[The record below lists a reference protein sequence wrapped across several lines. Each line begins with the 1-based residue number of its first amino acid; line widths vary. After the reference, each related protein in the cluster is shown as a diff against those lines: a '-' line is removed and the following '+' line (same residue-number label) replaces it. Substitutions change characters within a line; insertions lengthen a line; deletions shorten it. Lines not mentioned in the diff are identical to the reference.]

1 MKKSLT
7 KQLAILIVLLFSIS
21 SMSWSQSRL
30 DRLENKVD
38 SLQRSYS
45 FTGGSSER
53 SERVSKEIIKLANAK
68 LILGEEYKI
77 QYETYKQLYELKIH
91 DSYLQDSIISKQQ
104 LEIKRITTLGNQ
116 AIENLNKESSKSA
129 KYKKQRNYFIASTGV
144 LALFVILLK

>member
-1 MKKSLT
+1 M
-7 KQLAILIVLLFSIS
+7 LFSIS
-21 SMSWSQSRL
+21 STSWSQSRL

-38 SLQRSYS
+38 SLQRSHS
-45 FTGGSSER
+45 FTGGFSER
-53 SERVSKEIIKLANAK
+53 SERISKEIIKLANAK
-68 LILGEEYKI
+68 LILGEEYKV

-144 LALFVILLK
+144 LAIFVILLK

>member
-1 MKKSLT
+1 M
-7 KQLAILIVLLFSIS
+7 LFSIS
-21 SMSWSQSRL
+21 STSWSQSRL
-30 DRLENKVD
+30 DRLNNKVD
-38 SLQRSYS
+38 SLQRSHS

-68 LILGEEYKI
+68 LILGEEYKV

>member
-1 MKKSLT
+1 
-7 KQLAILIVLLFSIS
+7 
-21 SMSWSQSRL
+21 MSWSQSRL

-53 SERVSKEIIKLANAK
+53 SERVSKEIIKLANVK

>member
-144 LALFVILLK
+144 LVLFVILLK

>member
-1 MKKSLT
+1 M
-7 KQLAILIVLLFSIS
+7 LFSIS
-21 SMSWSQSRL
+21 STSWSQSRL
-30 DRLENKVD
+30 DRLESKVD
-38 SLQRSYS
+38 SLQRSRP

-68 LILGEEYKI
+68 LILGEEYKV

>member
-1 MKKSLT
+1 
-7 KQLAILIVLLFSIS
+7 
-21 SMSWSQSRL
+21 MSWSQSRL